1 MKLGPGLLS
10 AKQANVTKTKRSSPS
25 KGQLRLRSEPVDEAF
40 EALVDRVGS
49 LLGALGIFLIAGAI
63 VAGIGTWV
71 FSELAERVMS
81 GGTQKFDESVLRWA
95 ASLHTPTLDSVMLE
109 ITTLG
114 TGTVVLMIVC
124 VAALFLTLTRHKYSA
139 LLLIVATAGGL
150 LLDMWLKHWF
160 ARPRPHVFVW
170 GTQAFGSSFPS
181 GHAMSATVVYSTVA
195 YLAARLHERRWARA
209 ITMSIALLLVL
220 LICFSRIYL
229 GVHYPSDVAA
239 GVIIGLAWAA
249 FCMATLEGI
258 QRFSQRR
265 SPEVMKDEAPAPAAK
280 S

>member
-1 MKLGPGLLS
+1 VKLGPGLLR
-10 AKQANVTKTKRSSPS
+10 AKQAHVAKAKRSSPS
-25 KGQLRLRSEPVDEAF
+25 KADLRLRSDPVDEAF

-49 LLGALGIFLIAGAI
+49 LLGALGIFIIAGVI
-63 VAGIGTWV
+63 VAGIGSWI

-81 GGTQKFDESVLRWA
+81 GGTQAFDEAVLRWA
-95 ASLHTPTLDSVMLE
+95 ASHHSPTLNSVMLE

-124 VAALFLTLTRHKYSA
+124 VAALFLTLTKHKYSA
-139 LLLIVATAGGL
+139 LLLTVATAGGL
-150 LLDMWLKHWF
+150 LLDMWLKYWF
-160 ARPRPHVFVW
+160 GRPRPHVFVW

-181 GHAMSATVVYSTVA
+181 GHAMSATIAYSTVA
-195 YLAARLHERRWARA
+195 YLAARLHRRLWARWL
-209 ITMSIALLLVL
+209 TMSLAMLVIF
-220 LICFSRIYL
+220 LICFSRVYL
-229 GVHYPSDVAA
+229 GVHYPSDVLA
-239 GVIIGLAWAA
+239 GVIVGLAWAA

-265 SPEVMKDEAPAPAAK
+265 SPEVMKDEAPAPVVK